1 MNALMLGAVLLLASP
16 PVQETRFALFNNCDR
31 IGLGVELQD
40 DDDATGLTEDRI
52 QTAVESRLRGA
63 RIYDETSSSGYLDVF
78 VHIHGRAVHI
88 RTEYNKWLFDEISGE
103 SGIAPVWSHGST
115 GTHGGNDGFVLQA
128 VAEHTDSF
136 IVEYLR
142 LNDASCQ

>member
-16 PVQETRFALFNNCDR
+16 PAQETRFALFNNCDR
-31 IGLGVELQD
+31 IGLVVDLQD
-40 DDDATGLTEDRI
+40 EEDDTGLTEDRI

-63 RIYDETSSSGYLDVF
+63 RIYDETSFSGYLGVF
-78 VHIHGRAVHI
+78 VHINRRALHI
-88 RTEYNKWLFDEISGE
+88 RTEYKKLLFDEISGE
-103 SGIAPVWSHGST
+103 SGIASVWVRSST

-128 VAEHTDSF
+128 VAEQTDSF

-142 LNDASCQ
+142 LNDGSCR